1 MTCDFCGSFLHLWKD
16 CRDRQEHRETRNSK
30 TYANIEEFDE
40 DRYEQEG
47 DEAYAPHDDK
57 VTPESEAFIDSSHS
71 IFQILV

>member
-1 MTCDFCGSFLHLWKD
+1 M
-16 CRDRQEHRETRNSK
+16 
-30 TYANIEEFDE
+30 YANIEEFDE